1 MQTLPQLLPNTQRWA
16 LHTQEFP
23 VNLNNLFF
31 VIRTEDFKVTCVTD
45 KLFMGDPAYICEAA
59 TPKEVSLACKQD
71 PKLRIVRSN

>member
-1 MQTLPQLLPNTQRWA
+1 MS
-16 LHTQEFP
+16 
-23 VNLNNLFF
+23 LNNLFF